1 MSCARDEEQFLVLRA
16 GGVAETL
23 LSKVEC
29 VGIAARHH
37 QQWLVDEVHPVVS
50 IKSEE
55 VNQATLGV
63 AESGVGVAPSYTSPH
78 GLALWLRKARIS
90 VSVNAV
96 CADRKLE
103 IAIVVSNSVLAIR
116 CRIWCCV

>member
-1 MSCARDEEQFLVLRA
+1 MSCAGDEEQLFVLRTR
-16 GGVAETL
+16 GMAEAL
-23 LSKVEC
+23 FGQVEC
-29 VGIAARHH
+29 VSIAACYH
-37 QQWLVDEVHPVVS
+37 QQWLVDEVHPVVG

-55 VNQATLGV
+55 VDQAALGV

-103 IAIVVSNSVLAIR
+103 IAIVVSNSTLAIR
-116 CRIWCCV
+116 CRISCCV